1 MEAYKA
7 DLQNEMSELDKQ
19 VEELRDIEEADY
31 EVPID
36 LNQYSELFS
45 LLDQELSHVTTS
57 LGEVPSYYPSTGLM
71 FYNQHLEGLTD
82 EEILQ

>member
-36 LNQYSELFS
+36 FNQYGELFS
-45 LLDQELSHVTTS
+45 LLD
-57 LGEVPSYYPSTGLM
+57 
-71 FYNQHLEGLTD
+71 
-82 EEILQ
+82 